1 MILINNKWTDKN
13 ENYWSA
19 NIYTEEEARIKSES
33 LLNCT
38 RCYNCSDCSDCSG
51 CSYCTD
57 CTGCTRCSW
66 CTRCYNCSDC
76 SDCSGCSYCTD
87 CTGCTRCSCCT
98 DFHSN
103 PQRFTSRKIG
113 SRKSQTTVYWTDEKT
128 LVVCGCFRG
137 DLEAFKREVL
147 KTHENNELYK
157 KEYLNLISLIEKLIE
172 ESKK

>member
-1 MILINNKWTDKN
+1 MILVNNKWTDKN
-13 ENYWSA
+13 ENTWSA

-38 RCYNCSDCSDCSG
+38 RCYNCSDCSYCS
-51 CSYCTD
+51 C
-57 CTGCTRCSW
+57 CTR
-66 CTRCYNCSDC
+66 CSDC

-87 CTGCTRCSCCT
+87 CTGCTRCSWCT

>member
-33 LLNCT
+33 LLN
-38 RCYNCSDCSDCSG
+38 
-51 CSYCTD
+51 
-57 CTGCTRCSW
+57 

-137 DLEAFKREVL
+137 DLEAFRRKVL

>member
-1 MILINNKWTDKN
+1 MILVNNKWTDKN
-13 ENYWSA
+13 ENTWSA

-38 RCYNCSDCSDCSG
+38 RCYNCSDCSYCS
-51 CSYCTD
+51 C
-57 CTGCTRCSW
+57 CTR
-66 CTRCYNCSDC
+66 CSDC

-87 CTGCTRCSCCT
+87 CTGCTRCSWCT

-128 LVVCGCFRG
+128 LVVCGCFKG